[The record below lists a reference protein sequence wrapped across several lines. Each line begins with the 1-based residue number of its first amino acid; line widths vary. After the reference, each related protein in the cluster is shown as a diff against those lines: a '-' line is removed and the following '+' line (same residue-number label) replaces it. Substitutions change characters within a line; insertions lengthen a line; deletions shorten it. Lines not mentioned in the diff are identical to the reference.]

1 MTQREEVT
9 PATPR
14 GMNRLDRFLFDSC
27 DPTTCSL
34 MRLAL
39 GALLLI
45 YVSVWL
51 LDASLWFTDTG
62 VLRAETARRMSDDQ
76 QPSLL
81 FWLPSTP
88 AVVVGLLSV
97 LWLQSLLLLAG
108 CWSRFQMA
116 CIFVWLVSF
125 QNRNPLIL
133 DGEDTVFRL
142 LSFFMIF
149 MPLDHRWSIGRWLS
163 GRVSAAVPSKLGP
176 SKLGPSKLG
185 PASAWALRLVQFEVT
200 AIYVSTAWCKWQG
213 ATWRDGTALYYVSRM
228 DDVFGRF
235 WLPDILFE
243 EAWLLKL
250 ATWGVLAVESL
261 LPILLWIPRT
271 RSWGLG
277 LGIALHLSIEY
288 AMHLFLFEWV
298 MIVALLSFSR
308 PRRRAS
314 DERFP

>member
-1 MTQREEVT
+1 MTQREEVKA
-9 PATPR
+9 ATPR
-14 GMNRLDRFLFDSC
+14 GMSRLDRFLFASC
-27 DPTTCSL
+27 DPTTCSS
-34 MRLAL
+34 MRVAF

-45 YVSVWL
+45 YISVWL
-51 LDASLWFTDTG
+51 LDASLWFTDAG
-62 VLRAETARRMSDDQ
+62 VLRAETVRRMSDAQ
-76 QPSLL
+76 HPSLL

-88 AVVVGLLSV
+88 AIVVGLLSV

-108 CWSRFQMA
+108 CWSRFQVA

-163 GRVSAAVPSKLGP
+163 SRVSAVGPAVVRTSKA
-176 SKLGPSKLG
+176 G

-213 ATWRDGTALYYVSRM
+213 VTWRDGTALYYVSRM
-228 DDVFGRF
+228 DDLFGRF

-250 ATWGVLAVESL
+250 ATWGVLAVETL

-271 RSWGLG
+271 CYWGLG

-314 DERFP
+314 DERLS

>member
-1 MTQREEVT
+1 MTQLGEIKSAGSRRVS
-9 PATPR
+9 
-14 GMNRLDRFLFDSC
+14 RLDRFLFESS

-34 MRLAL
+34 IRVAC
-39 GALLLI
+39 GGLLLI

-51 LDASLWFTDTG
+51 LDASLWFSDAG
-62 VLRAETARRMSDDQ
+62 VLRTETVRQMHDDQ

-88 AVVVGLLSV
+88 AVVVGLLSL
-97 LWLQSLLLLAG
+97 LWLQSFLLLAG
-108 CWSRFQMA
+108 CWSRFQIA

-163 GRVSAAVPSKLGP
+163 GVPSTA
-176 SKLGPSKLG
+176 G
-185 PASAWALRLVQFEVT
+185 PAHAWALRLVQFEVT
-200 AIYVSTAWCKWQG
+200 AIYVSAAWCKWQG

-235 WLPDILFE
+235 WLPDVLFE

-250 ATWGVLAVESL
+250 ATWGVLGVESL
-261 LPILLWIPRT
+261 LPLLLWIPRT
-271 RSWGLG
+271 RYWGLAF
-277 LGIALHLSIEY
+277 GIALHLSIEY

-308 PRRRAS
+308 PRRPAGGARP
-314 DERFP
+314 R